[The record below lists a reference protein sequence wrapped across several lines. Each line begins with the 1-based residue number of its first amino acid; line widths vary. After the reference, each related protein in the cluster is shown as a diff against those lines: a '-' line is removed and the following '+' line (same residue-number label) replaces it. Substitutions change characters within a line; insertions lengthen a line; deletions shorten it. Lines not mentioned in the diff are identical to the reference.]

1 MWNITVA
8 ETLFNVSLIYKD
20 QADLPSAIQCCRGSC
35 RVYAELLGEGSPESR
50 DAETW
55 GGGGSLDR
63 VVGSEWCDEG
73 VGGSATRVWGGGGGG
88 EEEGEEE
95 GEGRS
100 VGDSGQPCHFL
111 SF

>member
-1 MWNITVA
+1 MKMNQDSIRRQRGGVG
-8 ETLFNVSLIYKD
+8 EGGVI
-20 QADLPSAIQCCRGSC
+20 GSC
-35 RVYAELLGEGSPESR
+35 C
-50 DAETW
+50 W
-55 GGGGSLDR
+55 KR
-63 VVGSEWCDEG
+63 VVCEG